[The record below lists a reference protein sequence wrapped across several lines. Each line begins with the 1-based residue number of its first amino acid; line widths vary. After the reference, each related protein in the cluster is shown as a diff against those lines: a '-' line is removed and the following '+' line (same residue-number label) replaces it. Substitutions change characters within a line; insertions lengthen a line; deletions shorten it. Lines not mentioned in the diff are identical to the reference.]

1 MCDNIRQK
9 AYPVVEKNGILFAY
23 MGPGEPPP
31 FPHFDCFVAP
41 ATHTFAFKGFID
53 CNWLQ
58 SLEVGID
65 PAHTSFL
72 HRFFHDDESGDTYG
86 RLFRDKSADSDMPI
100 TQIVREHT
108 RPQIDVEPTDY
119 GMRILTTRRLSDAS
133 THIRVTNLVFPH
145 AFHIPLS
152 REMTITQWHVP
163 TDDTTHYWYAIFT
176 SFGGPVDKDEMRRQR
191 LELYELPDYV
201 PRKNK
206 TNDYGFDPHE
216 QEHETYHRHGRGHQ
230 RPRPVGLRIHGRDP
244 GPHQRASRPVRQGDQ
259 RLPAH
264 PAPRASTRPANGGKP
279 LMVLDARDRAEA
291 HRPGGDRRHRP
302 DRRLAGILA
311 PHRRGP
317 PQGVELGER
326 AVGLIFTFSYSGFDA
341 AAL

>member
-41 ATHTFAFKGFID
+41 ASHTFAFKGFID

-72 HRFFHDDESGDTYG
+72 HRFFNDDKSGDTYG

-119 GMRILTTRRLSDAS
+119 GMRILTTRRLSDAVDPHPRHQS
-133 THIRVTNLVFPH
+133 RVPARVPHPAQPRDDDHAVARADRRHDALLVRDLH
-145 AFHIPLS
+145 QL
-152 REMTITQWHVP
+152 
-163 TDDTTHYWYAIFT
+163 
-176 SFGGPVDKDEMRRQR
+176 RRPGRQGRDAAPAARALRAARLRPAQEQEQR
-191 LELYELPDYV
+191 LRLRSARAGARDL
-201 PRKNK
+201 
-206 TNDYGFDPHE
+206 
-216 QEHETYHRHGRGHQ
+216 HRHGRRHQ
-230 RPRPVGLRIHGRDP
+230 RARPVGVRVDGRDP

-264 PAPRASTRPANGGKP
+264 PAPRASTRPA
-279 LMVLDARDRAEA
+279 
-291 HRPGGDRRHRP
+291 
-302 DRRLAGILA
+302 
-311 PHRRGP
+311 
-317 PQGVELGER
+317 
-326 AVGLIFTFSYSGFDA
+326 TA
-341 AAL
+341 ASR